1 MSERIPDTA
10 IQIWAA
16 QNDLLLE
23 YGLDIV
29 GRSFCISR
37 DVDEN
42 SFAEIDAK
50 LCILE
55 RESTGSS
62 NQPIT
67 IKINSCGGSVHDAW
81 AIVSR
86 IKRSPCP
93 IITEAYGA
101 VYSAATMIFASGS
114 TRRVSKYCEFM
125 YHSTSVT
132 EVAGQKH
139 AVKSVLTSMEREE
152 LVYCT
157 FLEQNSKKSRRWWKK
172 LLDSKKDVYLT
183 AEQVLKLGV
192 AEEIF

>member
-1 MSERIPDTA
+1 MSEKIPDTA

-55 RESTGSS
+55 RETTGS
-62 NQPIT
+62 NQQPIT

-125 YHSTSVT
+125 YHAASVSDVT
-132 EVAGQKH
+132 GQKH
-139 AVKSVLTSMEREE
+139 AIKSVVTSMEREE
-152 LVYCT
+152 TVYCS
-157 FLEQNSKKSRRWWKK
+157 FLKENSKKSRRWWKK